1 MNFKNE
7 NNNNE
12 NMNNEIELNNNKGDI
27 KMKLISEISTAQSKR
42 FYNNKQTLRPII
54 NNGQLK
60 VIKTEVNK
68 EALTYNEVTLRSGT
82 INQLKHGVY
91 DFYTKKTFKP
101 QLINLN
107 EFDEITLNINDIQKI
122 KELRWAVY
130 PHKSLNKNNPYYAK
144 TGYLWGYQVVF
155 IQQLYD
161 EEVKLKVVAK
171 DIEVI
176 LWLEELKNLKV
187 SDLDHIGKLNQKE
200 LNDLK
205 AIQYNLTDYD
215 KPIYEET
222 EYINGVECA
231 ISDAKARDGWEYEV
245 KDSPD
250 NVVKNKR
257 MISRAKSLEQKIE
270 YVEAKMLKIKRKN
283 IDLKKVY
290 EYIIKDG
297 VIDEINQYANKGEQ
311 LFKKLSYEVDP
322 NGIMYTEINGKI
334 YLIDDNGKVLKD
346 CADRPIEA
354 VFNKGKI
361 INKEGVLRYD
371 YKIGV
376 PLTAL
381 WSIYH
386 ELTYKALDKEL
397 NELKIQREKISNEG
411 I

>member
-1 MNFKNE
+1 VLPLNPIKTKIKTEKQLKLKEIIKMNFKNE

-12 NMNNEIELNNNKGDI
+12 NMNKEVELNNNKGDL

-60 VIKTEVNK
+60 IIKTEVNK

-171 DIEVI
+171 DIEII

-215 KPIYEET
+215 KVVYLD
-222 EYINGVECA
+222 
-231 ISDAKARDGWEYEV
+231 SDLSSCIGCNKLIGEYELIEIV
-245 KDSPD
+245 CLSCEL
-250 NVVKNKR
+250 KNHLPHAG
-257 MISRAKSLEQKIE
+257 MQ
-270 YVEAKMLKIKRKN
+270 
-283 IDLKKVY
+283 
-290 EYIIKDG
+290 G
-297 VIDEINQYANKGEQ
+297 
-311 LFKKLSYEVDP
+311 
-322 NGIMYTEINGKI
+322 
-334 YLIDDNGKVLKD
+334 
-346 CADRPIEA
+346 
-354 VFNKGKI
+354 
-361 INKEGVLRYD
+361 EGV
-371 YKIGV
+371 GV
-376 PLTAL
+376 LHVSP
-381 WSIYH
+381 S
-386 ELTYKALDKEL
+386 
-397 NELKIQREKISNEG
+397 
-411 I
+411 